1 MRIPSRF
8 LSPLL
13 LIVALAPSSATKAS
27 ASPLPPAPVLPFAM
41 ASPVCPEAPALQGPT
56 RPAQRSVQFC
66 GSCSVPV
73 CIGAVLNSQCGTN
86 GMGQALFCH
95 EVGTCGEDGR
105 SQCSCSLP

>member
-13 LIVALAPSSATKAS
+13 LIVALAPCLNKAS
-27 ASPLPPAPVLPFAM
+27 AAPLSVSDLPFAT
-41 ASPVCPEAPALQGPT
+41 ASPVCPGAPALPGSV
-56 RPAQRSVQFC
+56 RPGQRSVQFC

-73 CIGAVLNSQCGTN
+73 CVGAVLNSQCGTN
-86 GMGQALFCH
+86 GMGQALFCI

-105 SQCSCSLP
+105 SQCSCKLP

>member
-13 LIVALAPSSATKAS
+13 LIVALTPFLGAKAS
-27 ASPLPPAPVLPFAM
+27 ASPLPPAPDLPFAT
-41 ASPVCPEAPALQGPT
+41 ASPVCPEAPALSGLP
-56 RPAQRSVQFC
+56 RPGQRSVQFC

-73 CIGAVLNSQCGTN
+73 CIGAVLSSQCGTN

-105 SQCSCSLP
+105 SQCSCSL